1 MLGQKKPK
9 FPEGKNYE
17 GTAQLLQNELQEC
30 GHNCRSAETLEF
42 GGCLKR
48 NAKRGR
54 NQKCNL
60 FQR

>member
-1 MLGQKKPK
+1 LLNAWPEKPK

-42 GGCLKR
+42 GGCFKEKHE
-48 NAKRGR
+48 KRGES
-54 NQKCNL
+54 KV
-60 FQR
+60 

>member
-1 MLGQKKPK
+1 MLSQKKPK

-30 GHNCRSAETLEF
+30 GHKYRSAETLEF
-42 GGCLKR
+42 GGYLKETR
-48 NAKRGR
+48 KEGR